1 MRYSAEF
8 DFRDSSGVWIPT
20 GFRFKS
26 LPLSAV
32 CSGAAL
38 WRLLE
43 QSVAVELTE
52 NEQCYLP
59 EDEGAYLCR
68 DNWRARVVPL
78 VKGDLIAHASVVYL
92 GKEVK

>member
-1 MRYSAEF
+1 MRYKVEF
-8 DFRDSSGVWIPT
+8 DFRESSGTWVGT
-20 GFRFKS
+20 GFRFNS

-43 QSVAVELTE
+43 QSIAVELTE

-59 EDEGAYLCR
+59 EDEAAYLCR
-68 DNWRARVVPL
+68 DNWRALVVPL
-78 VKGDLIAHASVVYL
+78 VKGEFIPSVSMVYL
-92 GKEVK
+92 GKEV